1 MRSLSI
7 RLLISLLL
15 AHAAIC
21 GPFDSLGKGLHKLGE
36 FGQKVGQEAKK
47 VGENVVDST
56 KNIGQKIG
64 ETAKTVGGGAIDG
77 TKSVAEKIGD
87 TAKNV
92 GQNIGD
98 GAKKAVDTIG
108 QLGKDAWDS
117 TKKAENKVEDVAS
130 KAAHGT
136 ADQFKKGLD
145 ALKDFKKL
153 MSLFGFS
160 RKPEP
165 GQTNPSTPAPQGP
178 SEQPA
183 TPNPEPSGIPVPQ
196 PAPLPTPTTPSETP
210 SVIPIPNWRPPIPH
224 GQDSQSTNPN
234 TNLAPRPNWKPN
246 HPGQG
251 IFSSSTATATAKPAV
266 NPFGP
271 RIDGQRGQ
279 FYVGSGL
286 EEIVAKLADEKVRSQ
301 IIDGFF
307 GATPKVQLS
316 QKCTDAISEVK
327 SLLPLIPQY
336 LATRQ
341 AGSDSG
347 NMGAADLIS
356 SLSIFI
362 KADAII
368 SKMAKDSEIQECLGT
383 TMKPFKV
390 VVAKLVL
397 ANEEF
402 VEKVKEN
409 TNLWFTFASV
419 ALNFQLE
426 MYNSAGQGLA
436 DMIKVV
442 AKTKVAS
449 LPDAKAEKIDL
460 WKCFTAMLKMKS
472 KQKTV
477 SDDPEGQMDSWIT
490 AAIESKQACLA
501 TADLN

>member
-1 MRSLSI
+1 MKSLLV
-7 RLLISLLL
+7 RLLISVLLIQ
-15 AHAAIC
+15 AAVC
-21 GPFDSLGKGLHKLGE
+21 GPFDSIGKGLHKLGE

-47 VGENVVDST
+47 VGENAVDTT
-56 KNIGQKIG
+56 KSIGQKIG
-64 ETAKTVGGGAIDG
+64 DTAKNIGGGAIDG
-77 TKSVAEKIGD
+77 TKSVAEKIGEGTKKAID
-87 TAKNV
+87 SV
-92 GQNIGD
+92 GQF
-98 GAKKAVDTIG
+98 
-108 QLGKDAWDS
+108 GKDAWDS

-153 MSLFGFS
+153 MSIFGFS

-165 GQTNPSTPAPQGP
+165 GQTNPTTPGSPGP
-178 SEQPA
+178 SQEPSVP
-183 TPNPEPSGIPVPQ
+183 TPGPTPLPMPEPMPT
-196 PAPLPTPTTPSETP
+196 PTPTTPSETP

-224 GQDSQSTNPN
+224 GQDSQSTNP
-234 TNLAPRPNWKPN
+234 TPSLTPRPSWKPS

-251 IFSSSTATATAKPAV
+251 IFSSSSSTATAKPAV
-266 NPFGP
+266 NPFGG

-286 EEIVAKLADEKVRSQ
+286 EEIIAKLADEKVRSQ

-307 GATPKVQLS
+307 GATPKVKLS

-336 LATRQ
+336 IAARQ
-341 AGSDSG
+341 VSADSG
-347 NMGAADLIS
+347 RSDAADLIG
-356 SLSIFI
+356 SLSLFI

-368 SKMAKDSEIQECLGT
+368 SKMAKDSEIQECLGS

-436 DMIKVV
+436 DMIKAV
-442 AKTKVAS
+442 AKTKVTS
-449 LPDAKAEKIDL
+449 LPDDKAEKIDL

-477 SDDPEGQMDSWIT
+477 SEDPEGQMDSWIT